1 LVACCT
7 STTCAYYHRHSCT
20 NTFRSSPPF
29 GGSSPSAVFLLL
41 HTPQASHIHTRAI
54 ATAVEFLRSTQL
66 LYTHTAHTERTA
78 RTDLLHALHSRC
90 LYALHYTLGACVLY
104 CTALSVMCTLHCK
117 CMTVPCTPPQRC
129 TLSAPSSLMHAQCCS
144 SLLHAQ
150 CCSSLLRAQCSSSFA
165 ARSVLLLVDVCS
177 VLQYCIGLCRLLL
190 CNDCTSTTTA
200 LQYCTRLC
208 RRC

>member
-1 LVACCT
+1 MVACCT

-66 LYTHTAHTERTA
+66 LPTHTAHTERTA
-78 RTDLLHALHSRC
+78 RTDMLHALHSRC
-90 LYALHYTLGACVLY
+90 LYTLHYTLGVCVLY

-117 CMTVPCTPPQRC
+117 CMTVPCTPPS
-129 TLSAPSSLMHAQCCS
+129 TMYAQCPF
-144 SLLHAQ
+144 LVD
-150 CCSSLLRAQCSSSFA
+150 
-165 ARSVLLLVDVCS
+165 ARSVLLLFAALLRASLLFLDATPTGH
-177 VLQYCIGLCRLLL
+177 VLG
-190 CNDCTSTTTA
+190 
-200 LQYCTRLC
+200 
-208 RRC
+208 